1 VRYGGPVIEDE
12 RRVALLY
19 DVARRLTSFTELD
32 PLLRD
37 ATVRARDLLRVEG
50 CSLLLLDERRNELY
64 FPVSSQMA
72 SREAA
77 EATIRET
84 RFPADR
90 GVAGWVLREG
100 RAVRVDD
107 VGSDPRFYS
116 GVDRATGTTTRA
128 LLCAP
133 LRTRT
138 GTIGVLEVVNPLAG
152 SFAPGDLEFLEAL
165 AADVAVACE
174 KARLYERL
182 RGETIALRRVCRLAG
197 VVLAAFGVALAAG
210 TVVASLAWALPLGEL
225 AGRPAMLAGV
235 LLVVAGLALARVGS
249 GWLVQPTPTPAT
261 PS

>member
-1 VRYGGPVIEDE
+1 VRYGGPVIEAE
-12 RRVALLY
+12 SRVALLY

-37 ATVRARDLLRVEG
+37 ATARARDLLRVEG
-50 CSLLLLDERRNELY
+50 CSLLLLDDRRTELY

-72 SREAA
+72 SHEAA
-77 EATIRET
+77 EATIHET

-100 RAVRVDD
+100 HAVQVDD
-107 VGSDPRFYS
+107 VARDPRFYA

-152 SFAPGDLEFLEAL
+152 AFAPGDLEFLEAL

-182 RGETIALRRVCRLAG
+182 RGETVALRRVCRLAG
-197 VVLAAFGVALAAG
+197 VVLAGVGVALAAG
-210 TVVASLAWALPLGEL
+210 TALAHLAWALPLREL
-225 AGRPAMLAGV
+225 PGRPGTLAGV
-235 LLVVAGLALARVGS
+235 LLAVAGIALARVAR
-249 GWLVQPTPTPAT
+249 GWLVAPTPKPVTPA
-261 PS
+261 